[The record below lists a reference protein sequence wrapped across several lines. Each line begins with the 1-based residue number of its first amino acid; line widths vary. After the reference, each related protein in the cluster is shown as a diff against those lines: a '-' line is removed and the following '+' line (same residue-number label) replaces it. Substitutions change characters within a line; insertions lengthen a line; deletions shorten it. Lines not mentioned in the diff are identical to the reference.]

1 MSEAPLTMDNT
12 LKIRL
17 LSVTFPD
24 TRNAS
29 VAFELYSDG
38 HTMGEP
44 HPHLLTLTQETPQ
57 YKLDA
62 TGLPDYNGIVESAS
76 KKLESDF
83 RHVLETLAKTY
94 SSP

>member
-1 MSEAPLTMDNT
+1 MDNAE
-12 LKIRL
+12 LRMENNIGIRL

-38 HTMGEP
+38 YTVGEP
-44 HPHLLTLTQETPQ
+44 HRHLLTFTQETAQ

-62 TGLPDYNGIVESAS
+62 TGLPDYNEIVGSAS

-94 SSP
+94 ASS